1 MGSYHKRL
9 TLPLPFLAAFLGYAA
24 AVATAGIVIIGDE
37 ILSGKFVE
45 ENAAFLIGELRA
57 LGVDLRR
64 ITVIPDDLDDIGATV
79 VAASDRFDHVFT
91 SGGVG
96 PTHDD
101 VTMAAIARA
110 FGTTV
115 VRHPE
120 LETKV
125 RAYWKDQLAEAN
137 LRLADVPSGAELVYP
152 GGRSESGPLHDR
164 GKDQIW
170 PVVCYR
176 NVYIMPGVPTLFRR
190 KFIDIRDRFRA
201 EPVTAARIY
210 VDLDEGELAPHLHA
224 AVAAFPAVRIGS
236 YPRFSERDF
245 RVLVTLEAADAAMV
259 AGAFA
264 LLVRSLTGHVV
275 RREEPAR
282 VG

>member
-1 MGSYHKRL
+1 V
-9 TLPLPFLAAFLGYAA
+9 P
-24 AVATAGIVIIGDE
+24 TAGIVIIGDE

-64 ITVIPDDLDDIGATV
+64 ITVIPDDLADIAATV
-79 VAASDRFDHVFT
+79 FDASSRFDHVFT

-101 VTMAAIARA
+101 VTMAGIAKA

-115 VRHPE
+115 TRHPD
-120 LETKV
+120 LEMRV
-125 RAYWKDQLAEAN
+125 RGYWKDKLADAN
-137 LRLADVPSGAELVYP
+137 LRLADVPAGAELVY
-152 GGRSESGPLHDR
+152 
-164 GKDQIW
+164 GKDQLW

-190 KFIDIRDRFRA
+190 KFVDIRDRFRA
-201 EPVTAARIY
+201 IPVTAARVY
-210 VDLDEGELAPHLHA
+210 VDLDEGDLAPHLDA
-224 AVAAFPAVRIGS
+224 IVRDFAGVRVGS
-236 YPRFSERDF
+236 YPRFAEKDF
-245 RVLVTLEAADAAMV
+245 KVLVTLEGSDASAV
-259 AGAFA
+259 TSAFEV
-264 LLVRSLTGHVV
+264 LVRALGDKLV
-275 RREEPAR
+275 RREDPAS

>member
-1 MGSYHKRL
+1 M
-9 TLPLPFLAAFLGYAA
+9 P
-24 AVATAGIVIIGDE
+24 TAGIVIIGDE

-64 ITVIPDDLDDIGATV
+64 ITVVPDDLPDIAATV
-79 VAASDRFDHVFT
+79 TASSERFDHVFT

-101 VTMAAIARA
+101 ITMSAIAHA

-115 VRHPE
+115 VRHPD
-120 LETKV
+120 LEMRV
-125 RAYWKDQLAEAN
+125 RAYWKDKLADAN
-137 LRLADVPSGAELVYP
+137 LRLAEVPAGAELVY
-152 GGRSESGPLHDR
+152 

-176 NVYIMPGVPTLFRR
+176 NVYILPGVPALFRR
-190 KFIDIRDRFRA
+190 KFVDIRDRFRA
-201 EPVTAARIY
+201 IPVTAARVY
-210 VDLDEGELAPHLHA
+210 VDLEEGELAPHLDA
-224 AVAAFPAVRIGS
+224 IVRTYPTVRVGS
-236 YPRFSERDF
+236 YPRFSEKDF
-245 RVLVTLEAADAAMV
+245 KVLVTLEGTEGV
-259 AGAFA
+259 AVTGAFEA
-264 LLVRSLTGHVV
+264 LAASLGAKVV
-275 RREEPAR
+275 RREEPAQ

>member
-1 MGSYHKRL
+1 
-9 TLPLPFLAAFLGYAA
+9 
-24 AVATAGIVIIGDE
+24 VATAGIVIIGDE

-64 ITVIPDDLDDIGATV
+64 ITVIPDDLEDIATTV
-79 VAASDRFDHVFT
+79 MAASTRFDYVFT

-101 VTMAAIARA
+101 ITMAAVAHA

-115 VRHPE
+115 VRHPD
-120 LETKV
+120 LEFRV
-125 RAYWKDQLAEAN
+125 RAYWKDKLAEAN
-137 LRLADVPSGAELVYP
+137 LRLAEVPAGAELVY
-152 GGRSESGPLHDR
+152 
-164 GKDQIW
+164 GKDQVW

-201 EPVTAARIY
+201 VPVTAARVY
-210 VDLDEGELAPHLHA
+210 VDLDEGELAPHLD
-224 AVAAFPAVRIGS
+224 AVVRDFPAVRVGS
-236 YPRFSERDF
+236 YPRFSEKDF
-245 RVLVTLEAADAAMV
+245 RVLVTLEGPDAAAV
-259 AGAFA
+259 TGAFEMLSHA
-264 LLVRSLTGHVV
+264 LGARVV